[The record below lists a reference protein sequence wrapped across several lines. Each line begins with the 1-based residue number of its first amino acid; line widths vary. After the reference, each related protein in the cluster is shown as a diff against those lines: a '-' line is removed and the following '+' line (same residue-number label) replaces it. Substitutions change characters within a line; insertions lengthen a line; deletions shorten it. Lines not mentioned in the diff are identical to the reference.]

1 MPGMFSRFD
10 AERIVAA
17 IAKAE
22 RDSSGEIRV
31 HLTSHKPEGIEER
44 AVRRFQLLGMDRT
57 RERNG
62 VLIYVAPRSR
72 RFRIIGDV
80 GIHEKC
86 GADFWREVAAGMEEH
101 FRRGEFTEGVVHGV
115 ERVGEVLARHFP
127 RAAEDR
133 NELPDQVT
141 ED

>member
-1 MPGMFSRFD
+1 MPGLYSRFD
-10 AERIVAA
+10 PERIVAA

-22 RDSSGEIRV
+22 KSSSAEIRV
-31 HLTSHKPEGIEER
+31 HLTSHKPEGLEER

-72 RFRIIGDV
+72 KFRIIGDV

-86 GADFWREVAAGMEEH
+86 GPEFWTEVAGGMEQH
-101 FRRGEFTEGVVHGV
+101 FRRGEYTEGIVHGV
-115 ERVGEVLARHFP
+115 ERVGDVLARHFP
-127 RAAEDR
+127 REAGDR
-133 NELPDQVT
+133 NELPDEVT

>member
-1 MPGMFSRFD
+1 MADVVSKFV

-22 RDSSGEIRV
+22 KLSSGEIRIHV
-31 HLTSHKPEGIEER
+31 TSHKPDDLEAR
-44 AVRRFQLLGMDRT
+44 AIRRFRMLGMDRT

-62 VLIYVAPRSR
+62 VLIYVATTAR
-72 RFRIIGDV
+72 RFRILGDV
-80 GIHEKC
+80 AIHEKC
-86 GADFWREVAAGMEEH
+86 GPEFWKEVAGAMEEH
-101 FRRGEFTEGVVHGV
+101 FRRGEFTEGVVRGI

-127 RAAEDR
+127 RRSDDA

>member
-1 MPGMFSRFD
+1 MAGLFSRFD

-22 RDSSGEIRV
+22 KSSSGEIRV
-31 HLTSHKPEGIEER
+31 HLTSHRPEGLEER

-72 RFRIIGDV
+72 KFRIIGDV

-86 GADFWREVAAGMEEH
+86 GPEFWTEVAAGMQEH

-115 ERVGEVLARHFP
+115 ERVGDVLARHFP
-127 RAAEDR
+127 RVASDR
-133 NELPDQVT
+133 NELPDEVT
-141 ED
+141 SD